1 MNRYS
6 YIYPTKPAFANSS
19 STLAKISQLE
29 NKLSKLECIYLPKL
43 QRIKER
49 TRNIKRKH
57 RCKSLPDILA
67 KTNSTNGADELE
79 CKYNERKLRY
89 ENKIL
94 KAKLRKCNN
103 YGVTENK
110 NNNEV
115 NIKDI
120 EDIITKRLKPVEDR
134 QRKFMSVIQRLLIN
148 EYNYNKDKNKRNEL
162 QVQNVCVNEIKG
174 TGRIIRR
181 FDVDNIIKAEVA
193 EDEVRRKIIDDGN
206 KKEIM
211 LKSMLRKER
220 ELRYKEEI
228 MRCSNEKRI
237 AELENEERKMKEL
250 QERMQKQLDNY
261 EINKATFADNERNV
275 KKRKNKKTKNKL

>member
-6 YIYPTKPAFANSS
+6 YIYPTKPAFVNSS

-49 TRNIKRKH
+49 TRNAKRKH

-67 KTNSTNGADELE
+67 RTNSTNGADELE

-103 YGVTENK
+103 YGVTEDK
-110 NNNEV
+110 NNEV

-134 QRKFMSVIQRLLIN
+134 QRRFMSVIQRLLIN

-174 TGRIIRR
+174 IGRIIRR

-193 EDEVRRKIIDDGN
+193 EDKVRRKIINDGN
-206 KKEIM
+206 KKEMM
-211 LKSMLRKER
+211 LKNMLRKER

-228 MRCSNEKRI
+228 MRYSNEKRI
-237 AELENEERKMKEL
+237 AELESEERKMKEL

-261 EINKATFADNERNV
+261 EINKATFANSERNV
-275 KKRKNKKTKNKL
+275 KKRKNKKKKNKL

>member
-6 YIYPTKPAFANSS
+6 YIYPTKPAFVNSS

-49 TRNIKRKH
+49 TRNAKRKH

-67 KTNSTNGADELE
+67 RTNSTNGADELE
-79 CKYNERKLRY
+79 CKYNERKLRN

-103 YGVTENK
+103 YGVTEDK
-110 NNNEV
+110 NNEV

-134 QRKFMSVIQRLLIN
+134 QRRFMSVIQRLLIN

-174 TGRIIRR
+174 IGRIIRR

-193 EDEVRRKIIDDGN
+193 EDKVRRKIINDGN
-206 KKEIM
+206 KKEMM
-211 LKSMLRKER
+211 LKNMLRKER

-228 MRCSNEKRI
+228 MRYSNEKRI
-237 AELENEERKMKEL
+237 AELESEERKMKEL

-261 EINKATFADNERNV
+261 EINKATFANSERNV
-275 KKRKNKKTKNKL
+275 KKRKNKKKKNKL

>member
-49 TRNIKRKH
+49 TRNAKRKC

-67 KTNSTNGADELE
+67 RTNSTNGADELE

-94 KAKLRKCNN
+94 KAKLRKCTNH
-103 YGVTENK
+103 GITEDK
-110 NNNEV
+110 NNEV

-120 EDIITKRLKPVEDR
+120 ENIITKRLKPVEDR
-134 QRKFMSVIQRLLIN
+134 QKQFMSVIQRLLIN

-174 TGRIIRR
+174 TGRIRR

-206 KKEIM
+206 KKEMM

-228 MRCSNEKRI
+228 MRCSNERRI

-250 QERMQKQLDNY
+250 QERMQKHLDNY
-261 EINKATFADNERNV
+261 EINKVTFGDNERNV
-275 KKRKNKKTKNKL
+275 KKRKNKKTQNKL